1 MNLGGAVLGGL
12 TGALGGGWAGA
23 GLGAASGSGLLGQGL
38 AGLGGSGIIGKILPS
53 LIAQQLS
60 SHQPSDVG
68 QSSFT
73 MPSQGG
79 QFSMPTVS
87 NAQYGA
93 GSPSYQ
99 NALIQALAQYQ
110 R

>member
-23 GLGAASGSGLLGQGL
+23 GLGAASGSGLLSGL
-38 AGLGGSGIIGKILPS
+38 IGGSSGGLGKMLPM
-53 LIAQQLS
+53 LLAQQLS
-60 SHQPSDVG
+60 NSQKPSDAG
-68 QSSFT
+68 NSSFA
-73 MPSQGG
+73 MPG
-79 QFSMPTVS
+79 QFHMPNQGTP
-87 NAQYGA
+87 QYSA

-110 R
+110 G